1 MSLFGEAG
9 LHPRHDLGQ
18 NFLIDLNL
26 LGFLVSRAEL
36 DRRDVVL
43 EIGTGTGGLTAF
55 LAEQAGHV
63 VSVEVDSQVHRLAAD
78 TLAPFDNVTLLL
90 CDALASKHCFAPA
103 VLEELDRHLQKRSE
117 SRLKLVANLPY
128 SIATPV
134 MSNLVASELPW
145 NAMTVTIQWELA
157 ERMRARPAG
166 DDYGALSV
174 WLQSQCR
181 IDVLKRLG
189 PQVFWPRPQVDSAI
203 VSVVPDAAAREQLGD
218 RAFFHELLRGAFQQR
233 RKRLRGVLREMYRSQ
248 LTAADV
254 DDILRRCEI
263 AEGLRAEQLEIAAF
277 IRLNRQLQGQVSI
290 NADQITA

>member
-63 VSVEVDSQVHRLAAD
+63 VSVEVDSRVHRLAAD

-134 MSNLVASELPW
+134 MSNLVASELRW
-145 NAMTVTIQWELA
+145 NAMIVTIQWELA

-203 VSVVPDAAAREQLGD
+203 VSVVPDAIAREQLGD